1 MNYYWL
7 IQNLI
12 KEYARG
18 YRDDGGG
25 CDHRDQTL
33 DAFFKQ
39 LRDAVDGDIETLT
52 LQERMESYSE
62 ADNWDQPAEG

>member
-18 YRDDGGG
+18 YRDDGGS

-33 DAFFKQ
+33 DMFFKQ
-39 LRDAVDGDIETLT
+39 LRDAVNGDIETLP
-52 LQERMESYSE
+52 LQESMESYSE
-62 ADNWDQPAEG
+62 ADNWDEPAEG

>member
-18 YRDDGGG
+18 YRDDGGS

-33 DAFFKQ
+33 DMFFKQ
-39 LRDAVDGDIETLT
+39 LRSNGK
-52 LQERMESYSE
+52 
-62 ADNWDQPAEG
+62 NK